1 MSDVKILVDA
11 IAYEDLVVSGSLTVL
26 GTTTATNS
34 SSSFTYLTASNSR
47 IDKISLS
54 ASNTYDYV
62 TTASGRY
69 DLDTAIDQLDARIA
83 TLTSGSNVR
92 SVSTGSFSAG
102 AASVSLSTSL
112 FPTADLD
119 YITLFTSVKYVDNK
133 WRNDLISYELYVS
146 GSTCKVD
153 LYCDDTDV
161 TQFKIVAVNEK

>member
-1 MSDVKILVDA
+1 MSDVKILVDTV
-11 IAYEDLVVSGSLTVL
+11 IKQDLLVSGSLTVL
-26 GTTTATNS
+26 GNTTATNS

-47 IDKISLS
+47 IDRISLS

-62 TTASGRY
+62 TTTSGRY

-83 TLTSGSNVR
+83 TLTSGSNIR

-133 WRNDLISYELYVS
+133 WRNDLISYELYIS